1 LGNTEIEEKG
11 LLLRVADRMEAF
23 TSVVAGMVD
32 EVEKRVKECVQVSKD
47 TGEKIEGAVERMAA
61 ERVSEDRRDKWRHKR
76 RERRQRQLQQ
86 LKVCGRRKEDCLYL
100 GQWYK
105 RRRERMGWYAWK

>member
-1 LGNTEIEEKG
+1 MEIEEKG

-47 TGEKIEGAVERMAA
+47 TREKVEGAVERMAA
-61 ERVSEDRRDKWRHKR
+61 KRVSE
-76 RERRQRQLQQ
+76 ERRQKGQVEAQ
-86 LKVCGRRKEDCLYL
+86 KE
-100 GQWYK
+100 
-105 RRRERMGWYAWK
+105 REKTKTTTTTQSV